1 MFPIAIVAGVIGAV
15 VSGAQGASWLS
26 DHIGSTK
33 NTASAGGKSEPT
45 SQTDAKSSPSFEA
58 ALAAQVTGQS
68 VPTST
73 STPVTSTQSSVPVSP
88 LGTSY
93 DTLARTTAGIAAYS
107 QVGEHRNG
115 HTKQSTGTD
124 DTPVTR
130 S

>member
-15 VSGAQGASWLS
+15 VSGAQGVSWLS

-33 NTASAGGKSEPT
+33 NTASAGGKAEPT
-45 SQTDAKSSPSFEA
+45 SQTDTKAPSFDA
-58 ALAAQVTGQS
+58 ALAAQVAGQS

-73 STPVTSTQSSVPVSP
+73 PVTPTQSSVPVSQ

-93 DTLARTTAGIAAYS
+93 DTLARTNAGIAAYS

-115 HTKQSTGTD
+115 HAKQSTGTSD
-124 DTPVTR
+124 DSPVTR

>member
-45 SQTDAKSSPSFEA
+45 SQTDAKSTSPFEA

-73 STPVTSTQSSVPVSP
+73 PVTSTQSSLPVPP

-115 HTKQSTGTD
+115 HTKQSTGTSD
-124 DTPVTR
+124 DNPVTR

>member
-33 NTASAGGKSEPT
+33 NTASVGGKSEPT

-73 STPVTSTQSSVPVSP
+73 PVTSTQSSLPVPP
-88 LGTSY
+88 LRTSY

-115 HTKQSTGTD
+115 HAKQSTGTSD
-124 DTPVTR
+124 DSPVTR

>member
-15 VSGAQGASWLS
+15 VSGAQGVSWLS

-33 NTASAGGKSEPT
+33 NTASVGGKSEPT

-73 STPVTSTQSSVPVSP
+73 PVTPTQSSVPVSQ

-93 DTLARTTAGIAAYS
+93 DTLARTNAGIAAYS

-115 HTKQSTGTD
+115 HTKQSTGTSD
-124 DTPVTR
+124 DNPVTR

>member
-45 SQTDAKSSPSFEA
+45 SQTDAKSASPFEA

-73 STPVTSTQSSVPVSP
+73 PVTSTQSSLPVPP
-88 LGTSY
+88 LRTSY

-115 HTKQSTGTD
+115 HTKQSTGTSD
-124 DTPVTR
+124 DNPVTR

>member
-15 VSGAQGASWLS
+15 VSGAQGASWVS
-26 DHIGSTK
+26 DHLTSSK
-33 NTASAGGKSEPT
+33 ASASAGGKSEPA

-73 STPVTSTQSSVPVSP
+73 PVTSTQSSVPVSP
-88 LGTSY
+88 LGTNY
-93 DTLARTTAGIAAYS
+93 DTLARATAGIAAYG

-115 HTKQSTGTD
+115 HTKQSTGTSD
-124 DTPVTR
+124 DNPVTR

>member
-45 SQTDAKSSPSFEA
+45 SQTDAKSTSPFEA

-73 STPVTSTQSSVPVSP
+73 PVTSTQSSLPVPP
-88 LGTSY
+88 LRTSY